1 MPVRRRY
8 PHDVFEL
15 LAIFLQGTWVARQIV
30 FAIELHRV
38 NEDTNYHDICPGS
51 RFIDQLHMAIVQVAH
66 GWDKGDT
73 FTFLT
78 RPTNMLTQQ
87 RQGFYD

>member
-1 MPVRRRY
+1 MTF
-8 PHDVFEL
+8 FEL

-38 NEDTNYHDICPGS
+38 NEDTDYHNICTGS
-51 RFIDQLHMAIVQVAH
+51 RFIDQLHMAVVQVAH
-66 GWDKGDT
+66 GWNKGDT

-78 RPTNMLTQQ
+78 CTADMLAQQ
-87 RQGFYD
+87 RQSFYD